1 MYSSYCK
8 AIQYDEVDKKSED
21 GDDRQSI
28 DFGSES
34 ENSAI
39 WENEPD
45 TSSTSPIAICFVFSQ
60 TLAKT
65 TRGFRHELASTRIP
79 RKVLDL
85 ALIRSRSPPFLL
97 SSLRSSLHSHWLH

>member
-39 WENEPD
+39 WENEQD

-60 TLAKT
+60 TLAKLQ
-65 TRGFRHELASTRIP
+65 GVF
-79 RKVLDL
+79 VMN
-85 ALIRSRSPPFLL
+85 
-97 SSLRSSLHSHWLH
+97 SLRLGFLARFWISL

>member
-8 AIQYDEVDKKSED
+8 AIRYDEVDKKSED

-28 DFGSES
+28 DSGSES

-65 TRGFRHELASTRIP
+65 TKDFRYELVSILFLRKARGL
-79 RKVLDL
+79 VLIHSNL
-85 ALIRSRSPPFLL
+85 PPF
-97 SSLRSSLHSHWLH
+97 LRSSLRFH